1 MRSVCFALVVAVAL
15 GVVGVGAKADTVDP
29 APGSP
34 AVDAVEPG
42 GQVDTPDS
50 QVEAT
55 ESRKPEEKRIRV
67 SVEYSPF
74 LPGDADARSSFGTVW
89 GSFGIGLFRPQR
101 PEKWAFDWDLTVLSQ
116 SGASDVLLIPLTVG
130 AQRGLG
136 KDPDLQPY
144 VALRAGPYYGSVE
157 DNLKGPDD
165 TKIGANANVSLGVV
179 VDQRYLLE
187 ARYDW
192 FSELAGNNLSGF
204 TLTFG
209 VKVFEFSL

>member
-15 GVVGVGAKADTVDP
+15 GVVGVGAEADAADT

-42 GQVDTPDS
+42 GLVDAPGS

-55 ESRKPEEKRIRV
+55 ESGKPEDRKIRV

-74 LPGDADARSSFGTVW
+74 LPGDADARSDFGTIW
-89 GSFGIGLFRPQR
+89 GSFGFGLFRPER
-101 PEKWAFDWDLTVLSQ
+101 PQKWVLDWDLTVLSQ
-116 SGASDVLLIPLTVG
+116 SGESDVLLIPLTVG

-136 KDPDLQPY
+136 EDPDLQPY

-165 TKIGANANVSLGVV
+165 TKIGASANLSAGVV
-179 VDQRYLLE
+179 LKRRYLLE

-192 FSELAGNNLSGF
+192 FSTLAGNNLSGF
-204 TLTFG
+204 TLTLG
-209 VKVFEFSL
+209 VRIFEFSL

>member
-1 MRSVCFALVVAVAL
+1 MRSVCFALVVVSAL
-15 GVVGVGAKADTVDP
+15 GIVGAGAKADTVGP

-42 GQVDTPDS
+42 GQVDTA
-50 QVEAT
+50 ENG
-55 ESRKPEEKRIRV
+55 KPEGKRIHV

-74 LPGDADARSSFGTVW
+74 LPGDADARSNFGTVW
-89 GSFGIGLFRPQR
+89 GSFGIGLFRPER
-101 PEKWAFDWDLTVLSQ
+101 PEEWAFDWDLTVLSQ
-116 SGASDVLLIPLTVG
+116 SDASDVLLIPLTVG
-130 AQRGLG
+130 AQRGFG

-157 DNLKGPDD
+157 DSPKGPGD
-165 TKIGANANVSLGVV
+165 TKIGASANVSAGLVV
-179 VDQRYLLE
+179 KQRYLLE

-192 FSELAGNNLSGF
+192 FSRLAGNDLSGF
-204 TLTFG
+204 TLTLG

>member
-15 GVVGVGAKADTVDP
+15 GVVGVGASADTGDP

-42 GQVDTPDS
+42 GQV
-50 QVEAT
+50 EAT
-55 ESRKPEEKRIRV
+55 ESGEPEERKIRI

-74 LPGDADARSSFGTVW
+74 LPGDADARSDFGTIW
-89 GSFGIGLFRPQR
+89 GSFGIGLFRPER
-101 PEKWAFDWDLTVLSQ
+101 PEKWVFDWDLTVLSQ
-116 SGASDVLLIPLTVG
+116 SGESEVLLIPLTVG

-136 KDPDLQPY
+136 KDPDVQPY
-144 VALRAGPYYGSVE
+144 VALRAGPYYGSIE

-165 TKIGANANVSLGVV
+165 TQIGANANLSAGVV
-179 VDQRYLLE
+179 LKRRYLLE

-192 FSELAGNNLSGF
+192 FSTLAGNNLSGF
-204 TLTFG
+204 TVTLG
-209 VKVFEFSL
+209 VKIFEFSL